1 MKAIVR
7 LTCMLLQPSLAQ
19 ALELPSGQLLEQKPR
34 GWREPHQPQGEELA
48 HYQSQPHAPPRAEA
62 KAYNAGTAVRDPA
75 LETLMLQAK
84 AYRLLGALTDD
95 ELERVRQ
102 KDVLRLASRGQDSI
116 PQNNPVL
123 ARIAEHAGITVSG
136 WFARL
141 LTSNVVGS
149 IGTPQDE
156 MKPSSTGSIRVPER
170 SPRLEPKQPP
180 HGAAQTSPERLSLHV
195 RLPGIVYPGDPGAVP
210 IDPRLV
216 ARGQRLRAADNRH

>member
-1 MKAIVR
+1 MSTIRYAEDRSLLSGTRESIAMKAIVC

-48 HYQSQPHAPPRAEA
+48 RYQSQPHAPSRGEA

-75 LETLMLQAK
+75 PETLMLQAK
-84 AYRLLGALTDD
+84 AYRLLSALTDD
-95 ELERVRQ
+95 ELEKVRH
-102 KDVLRLASRGQDSI
+102 KDVLRLASRGQDYI

-141 LTSNVVGS
+141 STSDVVGS
-149 IGTPQDE
+149 IGTRQDE
-156 MKPSSTGSIRVPER
+156 MRPSSTGSVPARIPE
-170 SPRLEPKQPP
+170 PPAALEPKQPP
-180 HGAAQTSPERLSLHV
+180 HGAAPTLPERPSLHV
-195 RLPGIVYPGDPGAVP
+195 RLP
-210 IDPRLV
+210 
-216 ARGQRLRAADNRH
+216 

>member
-1 MKAIVR
+1 MKAIVC

-136 WFARL
+136 WC
-141 LTSNVVGS
+141 
-149 IGTPQDE
+149 
-156 MKPSSTGSIRVPER
+156 R
-170 SPRLEPKQPP
+170 SPIQMSPLSPIEMSLVMDPP
-180 HGAAQTSPERLSLHV
+180 Q
-195 RLPGIVYPGDPGAVP
+195 
-210 IDPRLV
+210 
-216 ARGQRLRAADNRH
+216 RG

>member
-1 MKAIVR
+1 MSTIRYAEDRSLLSGTRESIAMKAIVC

-136 WFARL
+136 WHEKAPSRRAGLSCLVHARR
-141 LTSNVVGS
+141 T
-149 IGTPQDE
+149 
-156 MKPSSTGSIRVPER
+156 
-170 SPRLEPKQPP
+170 
-180 HGAAQTSPERLSLHV
+180 
-195 RLPGIVYPGDPGAVP
+195 
-210 IDPRLV
+210 V
-216 ARGQRLRAADNRH
+216 A